1 MPKLLPRHSL
11 RLIIPNVRYQPS
23 LSRIIRFADEDCELR
38 SDTSND
44 SQSSAETDLDA
55 KNENDDENA
64 EPQIKDEESK
74 QTLQDVEDDALGARC
89 EEIQENSFRDPS
101 KASPQ
106 PHHVC
111 GSQIHWRFRSI
122 FRYPL
127 GFFVGVYRR
136 LKRTFLLTCVIQL
149 ALTQICFTWIP
160 FDLSQLFSRNP
171 IRFSDY
177 KSEPS
182 LDVFANR
189 TMEATEDDLL
199 ITTAGRRRE
208 NVTRDGIQVHNH
220 SQDMGQSK
228 QEQPKDEVAK
238 VMDWIDRALGWKGY
252 DAP

>member
-1 MPKLLPRHSL
+1 M
-11 RLIIPNVRYQPS
+11 RYQPS
-23 LSRIIRFADEDCELR
+23 LTRIIRFADEDCEVR
-38 SDTSND
+38 SDTSQD

-55 KNENDDENA
+55 KNENENA
-64 EPQIKDEESK
+64 EPRIKDEESK
-74 QTLQDVEDDALGARC
+74 RTLQDVEDDALGARC
-89 EEIQENSFRDPS
+89 EETQENSFGGPS
-101 KASPQ
+101 KTSPQ

-122 FRYPL
+122 FCYPL
-127 GFFVGVYRR
+127 GFFVGVFRR

-149 ALTQICFTWIP
+149 ALTQICLTWIP
-160 FDLSQLFSRNP
+160 FDLSQLFSQNP

-189 TMEATEDDLL
+189 TMETTKDD
-199 ITTAGRRRE
+199 IPVTTAGGRSE
-208 NVTRDGIQVHNH
+208 NVTRDGIQVNHH
-220 SQDMGQSK
+220 SQDVGQSK
-228 QEQPKDEVAK
+228 HEQPMDEVAK